1 MFLSYSDIEL
11 KQMIDEYIAGIDSE
25 FSYFSICDHI
35 VTRAFAE
42 DKVERE
48 PHVKYTSN
56 AISTRDGYRI
66 SRMLWEKIWNQEIFT
81 LFGKSSDAAFYNE
94 DTMYIKV

>member
-1 MFLSYSDIEL
+1 MSLTYSDIEL

-25 FSYFSICDHI
+25 FSYFTICDHI
-35 VTRAFAE
+35 VTRAYQE

-56 AISTRDGYRI
+56 AISTRDDYRI
-66 SRMLWEKIWNQEIFT
+66 SRMLWEKIWKQEIFT
-81 LFGKSSDAAFYNE
+81 LFGRNSDVAFYNE
-94 DTMYIKV
+94 DTVFIKV